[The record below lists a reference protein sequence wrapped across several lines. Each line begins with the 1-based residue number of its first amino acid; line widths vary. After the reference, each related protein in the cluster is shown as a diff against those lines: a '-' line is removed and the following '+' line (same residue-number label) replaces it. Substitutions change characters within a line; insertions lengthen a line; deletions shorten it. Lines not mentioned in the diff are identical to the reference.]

1 MLKSQKHQDNLDRK
15 LASKWIKMC
24 IIKVGTKTFGK
35 EMKIMCKKY
44 KFSLFNNKMENDEQP
59 QIAKNKLWCKHN

>member
-1 MLKSQKHQDNLDRK
+1 
-15 LASKWIKMC
+15 MC